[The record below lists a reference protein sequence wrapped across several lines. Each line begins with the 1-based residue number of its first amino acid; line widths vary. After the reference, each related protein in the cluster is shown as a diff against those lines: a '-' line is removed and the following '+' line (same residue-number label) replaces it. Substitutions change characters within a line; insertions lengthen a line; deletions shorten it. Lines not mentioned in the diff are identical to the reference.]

1 MSETPKCPY
10 CGDKMMLHILPNRY
24 HATLT
29 SAWYQ
34 CVTCDSASPRLEFSR
49 SCATSATSA
58 TSKIEETTLA
68 VTLRRVEPKKNHALT
83 LEEVSA
89 HCAEGADAMPLWLE
103 NRKKKDISRWMLVD
117 TPEFICDSNMTVKY
131 LLDTKM
137 QGYGETWRCW
147 LRKPTEE
154 ETEGTPWA

>member
-1 MSETPKCPY
+1 MIMSKIPKCPY
-10 CGDKMMLHILPNRY
+10 CGDKMILHILSHRY
-24 HATLT
+24 HANLT

-34 CVTCDSASPRLEFSR
+34 CVTCDSASPRLEFPLSR
-49 SCATSATSA
+49 ATSATSN
-58 TSKIEETTLA
+58 IEETTLA
-68 VTLRRVEPKKNHALT
+68 VTLRRVEPEKNHALT

-103 NRKKKDISRWMLVD
+103 NRKKKDVSRWMLAD
-117 TPEFICDSNMTVKY
+117 TPEFVCDSSMTVKY
-131 LLDTKM
+131 LLGTKM

-147 LRKPTEE
+147 VRKPTEE

>member
-10 CGDKMMLHILPNRY
+10 CGDKMILHIFPHKY
-24 HATLT
+24 HAPLT

-34 CVTCDSASPRLEFSR
+34 CVTCDSVSPRLEFSR
-49 SCATSATSA
+49 SCATSN
-58 TSKIEETTLA
+58 IEETTLA
-68 VTLRRVEPKKNHALT
+68 VTLRRIEPKNNHALT

-89 HCAEGADAMPLWLE
+89 HCAEGEDAMPLWLE
-103 NRKKKDISRWMLVD
+103 NRKKKDVSRWMLTD
-117 TPEFICDSNMTVKY
+117 TPEFVCDSRMTVKY

-154 ETEGTPWA
+154 EMEGTPWA

>member
-131 LLDTKM
+131 LLGTKM

-154 ETEGTPWA
+154 EMEGTPWA